1 MYQTLNGLKYLRDMK
16 ILHRDIKGKYLLFY
30 LHPIEANILLTREGV
45 LKICDFGLARKFNK
59 ENSSTAFSGDKITLN
74 YRPPEMLLT
83 TSALHYTTAVDV
95 WSMGVVF
102 LNLLRGNWVII
113 GKNSDDVL
121 RSIVNYLGTRRSAVL
136 TMLILSKRYYQCH
149 F

>member
-1 MYQTLNGLKYLRDMK
+1 M
-16 ILHRDIKGKYLLFY
+16 
-30 LHPIEANILLTREGV
+30 

-59 ENSSTAFSGDKITLN
+59 ENSPTAFSGDKITLN

-121 RSIVNYLGTRRSAVL
+121 RCIVNYLGTRRNRL
-136 TMLILSKRYYQCH
+136 NDNFSKQ
-149 F
+149 